1 MLPQS
6 PLFWCLSSPRVLC
19 NNLCCEFTAAAF
31 YRQSERVSERWFGL
45 CKAFV
50 VAWVILRVLI
60 DGPEK
65 IVIDGQA
72 GAGSP

>member
-1 MLPQS
+1 MSSLQL
-6 PLFWCLSSPRVLC
+6 LFTVNP
-19 NNLCCEFTAAAF
+19 NE
-31 YRQSERVSERWFGL
+31 WFAL